1 MINIDSKVIKSIKEQ
16 PCIVEIVSFPD
27 AGSTSA
33 CIKLG
38 SELVEEDKAAAIFFS
53 EFNKPNTEY
62 INKLVEKSKAQQLL
76 TIEYK
81 ADNLYFIPEIIER
94 LAPYARYFIIDDFYN
109 FILYKNY
116 TFIREFMKRLR
127 SSKTKYSTVVC
138 LVNQIRT
145 VIKTKNYDFNTASEV
160 KSLYF
165 EHLESFVDLR
175 VGVSKDEYSDI
186 YVKLI
191 GEKKEEKVCGLSQL
205 LSRVN

>member
-1 MINIDSKVIKSIKEQ
+1 MINIDSKVIKSIKER

-38 SELVEEDKAAAIFFS
+38 SELVEEDKTAAIFFS

>member
-1 MINIDSKVIKSIKEQ
+1 MINIDSKVIKSIKER

-38 SELVEEDKAAAIFFS
+38 SELVEEDKTAAIFFS

-94 LAPYARYFIIDDFYN
+94 LAPYVRYFIIDDFYN

-191 GEKKEEKVCGLSQL
+191 EKKKEEKVCGLSQL

>member
-1 MINIDSKVIKSIKEQ
+1 MINIDSKVIKSIKER

-38 SELVEEDKAAAIFFS
+38 SELVEEDKTAAIFFS

-94 LAPYARYFIIDDFYN
+94 LAPYVRYFIIDDFYN

>member
-1 MINIDSKVIKSIKEQ
+1 MINIDTNVIKSIKAK

-38 SELVEEDKAAAIFFS
+38 AELVEEDKTAAIFFS
-53 EFNKPNTEY
+53 EFNTPNTEY
-62 INKLVEKSKAQQLL
+62 INKLVEQSKAQQLL
-76 TIEYK
+76 TIQYK
-81 ADNLYFIPEIIER
+81 TDNLYFIPEIIER
-94 LAPYARYFIIDDFYN
+94 LAPYVQYFIIDDFYN

-127 SSKTKYSTVVC
+127 SAKTKYSIVVC
-138 LVNQIRT
+138 LVNQFRN
-145 VIKTKNYDFNTASEV
+145 VIKTKNYDFNTESDI

-165 EHLESFVDLR
+165 EHLEPFIDTRIVI
-175 VGVSKDEYSDI
+175 SKDHYNDI

-191 GEKKEEKVCGLSQL
+191 GEKKEEKRCGLVDI
-205 LSRVN
+205 LSKII